1 MKIEK
6 MTVQNYRCF
15 VERKE
20 TVFAPHFNVF
30 IGNNGTGKTA
40 LLDALII
47 GIGSL
52 FLGIEGHPS
61 SGIAR
66 DDVPCKQYTGD
77 VPVQESR
84 FPVDIEIEGEVA
96 DERVLWRRSLGGF
109 ERRTTRADAS
119 HLSQIASTLQQQVRT
134 GSPVILPLIAYF
146 RADRL
151 YGKDQND
158 RVLGEKYAHKTVP
171 PASRLRGYHGCLN
184 ATMNK
189 QFLSRWLKTMELSVL
204 QRGESNPTLEG
215 IKSAA
220 GQCMEDWTRIY
231 YDLQIDELVAEDK
244 NKGRLP
250 IRLLSDGQRN
260 MLYMTLDI
268 AYRSAHLNPHL
279 GADAVTK
286 TPGVVLIDE
295 IDLHLHPQ
303 WQRRVVEDLRNT
315 FPSVQ
320 FITTTHSPLIIQ
332 SLREGELLDLN
343 SRQGEY
349 VGQSPEDILE
359 EVMGVELPQRSKRS
373 QEMIKVAEEY
383 YNLLE
388 NGTESTPFEKETLKL
403 RLDELLIP
411 YADNEAYIAFLNQK
425 RLAAKVGVQSE

>member
-6 MTVQNYRCF
+6 MTIQNYRCF
-15 VERKE
+15 DRKE
-20 TVFAPHFNVF
+20 IVFAPHFNVF

-40 LLDALII
+40 LLDALSI

-66 DDVPCKQYTGD
+66 DDVPCKQYSGD

-96 DERVLWRRSLGGF
+96 EERVLWRRSLGGF

-134 GSPVILPLIAYF
+134 GSPVILPLLAYF
-146 RADRL
+146 RAGRL
-151 YGKDQND
+151 YAKDQND
-158 RVLGEKYAHKTVP
+158 RVLGEKHVHRTVP
-171 PASRLRGYHGCLN
+171 PASRLRGYQDCLN

-204 QRGESNPTLEG
+204 QRGEPNPTLEA

-231 YDLQIDELVAEDK
+231 YDLQNDELVAEDR

-320 FITTTHSPLIIQ
+320 FIATTHSPLIIQ
-332 SLREGELLDLN
+332 SLREGELRDLN

-373 QEMIKVAEEY
+373 QERIKVAEEY
-383 YNLLE
+383 YALLK
-388 NGTESTPFEKETLKL
+388 NGEGATTEKRASIK
-403 RLDELLIP
+403 RMLDELMEP
-411 YADNEAYIAFLNQK
+411 YADNEAYVAYLK
-425 RLAAKVGVQSE
+425 LERAASGLDKEPA